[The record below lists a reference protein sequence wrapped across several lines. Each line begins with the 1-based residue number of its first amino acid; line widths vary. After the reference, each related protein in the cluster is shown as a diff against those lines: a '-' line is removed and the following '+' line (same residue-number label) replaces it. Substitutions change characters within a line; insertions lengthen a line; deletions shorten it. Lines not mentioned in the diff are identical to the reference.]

1 MVIGRQD
8 QRTQM
13 FGDRIEANRPLT
25 DLTNRAGMSGSLL
38 GTLARAAEMGQEEKK
53 MKKGGKVEKV
63 MREFKKGKL
72 HSGSKKGPVVK
83 SYQQAIAIALSEAD
97 KSKKKKMQKGG
108 RINGCKII

>member
-53 MKKGGKVEKV
+53 MKKGGKVKKKTKHH
-63 MREFKKGKL
+63 RGDGIAKKGFTK
-72 HSGSKKGPVVK
+72 
-83 SYQQAIAIALSEAD
+83 
-97 KSKKKKMQKGG
+97 G
-108 RINGCKII
+108 RII